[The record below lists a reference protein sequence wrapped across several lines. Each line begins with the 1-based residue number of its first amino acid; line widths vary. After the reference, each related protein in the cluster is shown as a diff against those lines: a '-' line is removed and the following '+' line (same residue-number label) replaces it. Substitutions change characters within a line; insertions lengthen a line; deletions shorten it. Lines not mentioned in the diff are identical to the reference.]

1 MPLTTRP
8 VVVDWQSLRATQQR
22 LRTLLAG
29 NHGTLRGFVRL
40 ALAQLELILGRLD
53 DHLHPDAQQTKRL
66 VFVCLGNINRSA
78 FAEGVA
84 RAQGAAVCS
93 IGLSTTTGAPAFAT
107 AIRTARAFDIDLS
120 AHVATNLADYQF
132 AEGDLLLAMEI
143 RHVKRLLD
151 HGIPPRAIALLGNW
165 STPQRIHLHDPHT
178 LSDAYYHT
186 CFTLIHSAVS
196 HLVRDL
202 RAGQSPCVSQ

>member
-1 MPLTTRP
+1 MA
-8 VVVDWQSLRATQQR
+8 DWQSMRAAPQR
-22 LRTLLAG
+22 LRALLAG

-78 FAEGVA
+78 FAEWVA

-107 AIRTARAFDIDLS
+107 AIRTAREFDIDLS
-120 AHVATNLADYQF
+120 AHVATDITDYRY
-132 AEGDLLLAMEI
+132 ELGDLLLAMEI
-143 RHVKRLLD
+143 RHVKKLLER
-151 HGIPPRAIALLGNW
+151 GIPPDAIALLGNW
-165 STPQRIHLHDPHT
+165 STPQRVHLHDPHT
-178 LSDAYYHT
+178 LSDAYYRT
-186 CFTLIHSAVS
+186 CFTLIESAVS
-196 HLVRDL
+196 HLVSEL
-202 RAGQSPCVSQ
+202 RSARSPCVSQ